1 MMKHVHLCA
10 EDVVSLMKE
19 GSSEW
24 EKYVPD
30 EVGVRQGAAG
40 CGRGVKMCQK
50 RVAKVPKEQDRAGCS
65 MML

>member
-1 MMKHVHLCA
+1 M
-10 EDVVSLMKE
+10 SLMKE

-30 EVGVRQGAAG
+30 EVGVRQGAA
-40 CGRGVKMCQK
+40 RGVKMCQK

>member
-1 MMKHVHLCA
+1 MKHVHPLHLCT

-30 EVGVRQGAAG
+30 EVGLQSA
-40 CGRGVKMCQK
+40 Q
-50 RVAKVPKEQDRAGCS
+50 
-65 MML
+65 

>member
-24 EKYVPD
+24 DKYVPD
-30 EVGVRQGAAG
+30 EVGVRQGAAEVSK
-40 CGRGVKMCQK
+40 CVKSVWQK
-50 RVAKVPKEQDRAGCS
+50 SPRSRIEQDAQ
-65 MML
+65 

>member
-1 MMKHVHLCA
+1 MMEHDEACA
-10 EDVVSLMKE
+10 PVRGGCCESDE
-19 GSSEW
+19 GREQR
-24 EKYVPD
+24 
-30 EVGVRQGAAG
+30 VGKICARRGGGAAG